1 MQTDRIHVLCDIIYI
16 DPLCFYVGKHASVRP
31 FIVCKVCSKSP
42 PGCSS
47 IQTPSPYQQQSSK
60 PAARIQQPT
69 NPLSVR
75 CWLCKLRII
84 LCIVIDGLKKKIIC
98 NLIHFHCSFFPVI
111 FFLLLIAIY
120 FFVFLFLFLPPFV
133 WAAATSRALTASEC
147 LNLAAFLCYAPHQSS
162 LGFNRFDLFVCL
174 SVCFHVR
181 GGCACVVVDRWN
193 YF

>member
-1 MQTDRIHVLCDIIYI
+1 MQTDQIHVLCDIIYI

-120 FFVFLFLFLPPFV
+120 FFCFSFFIP
-133 WAAATSRALTASEC
+133 TSIRVSSG
-147 LNLAAFLCYAPHQSS
+147 HQSGTNS
-162 LGFNRFDLFVCL
+162 KWVFEFSSFFMLR
-174 SVCFHVR
+174 SSSE
-181 GGCACVVVDRWN
+181 
-193 YF
+193 